1 MNSIC
6 LIYVKPHILCY
17 KILENSAQNI
27 FKQQIGSFVDN
38 YSGFQKFSG
47 NILQFHDEFVRK
59 ENQTNKVVVG
69 EYGGK
74 WTETYTTDKICQN
87 FLRSEQI
94 GALIH
99 SMLG

>member
-1 MNSIC
+1 M
-6 LIYVKPHILCY
+6 CY

-74 WTETYTTDKICQN
+74 WTETYTTDKICPLH
-87 FLRSEQI
+87 FLQSSSHFI
-94 GALIH
+94 LYWYLA
-99 SMLG
+99 